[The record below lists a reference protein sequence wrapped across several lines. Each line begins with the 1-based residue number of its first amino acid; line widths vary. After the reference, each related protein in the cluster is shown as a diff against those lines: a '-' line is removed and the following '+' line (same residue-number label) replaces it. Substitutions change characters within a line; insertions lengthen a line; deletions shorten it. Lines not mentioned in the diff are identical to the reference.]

1 MRHIE
6 RILVTVKNPDAGWS
20 AAIVKATQLARAT
33 GAHIDLF
40 FSADTLLESEHCAP
54 YREMLESLALQVQEH
69 GVSASAVARAGY
81 PAHESI
87 LRHAEST
94 CADLIVTDCC
104 TGLHIMPSL
113 FQLTDWELARFSP
126 VPVLIVK
133 RQRLYRRPTVLA
145 AVDPTHAYS
154 KPLQLDAQILDCG
167 SSISESLRGTLHA
180 VHAYVPTPFA
190 EDAYT
195 CLAAGTALRA
205 DAIAA
210 ADAGI
215 AFGKVLRSAQI
226 PAEHRH
232 LVAGHPADVSRQ
244 VVKETGA
251 DIVAMGSMARTG
263 LRRLLIGNTAEQLLY
278 RLPCDLLLV
287 KPAGIA
293 NMRQGRS
300 QEDGATQTRLRPARL
315 V

>member
-6 RILVTVKNPDAGWS
+6 RILVTIKSPDAEWS

-40 FSADTLLESEHCAP
+40 FSADTLLQSEHCAP
-54 YREMLESLALQVQEH
+54 YSEMLERLAWQIHDH
-69 GVSASAVARAGY
+69 GVSASVAARGGY

-87 LRHAEST
+87 LRHAEDT

-104 TGLHIMPSL
+104 TGLPIAPSL

-145 AVDPTHAYS
+145 ALDPTHAYS
-154 KPLQLDAQILDCG
+154 KPLQLDAQILG
-167 SSISESLRGTLHA
+167 GGARISESLRGTLHA

-190 EDAYT
+190 AEAYT
-195 CLAAGTALRA
+195 GLGASAALRV

-210 ADAGI
+210 ADAGV
-215 AFGKVLRSAQI
+215 AFGKVLRSTSM

-232 LVAGHPADVSRQ
+232 LIAGHPADVIRQ
-244 VVKETGA
+244 VVIDTGA
-251 DIVAMGSMARTG
+251 DIVVMGSMARSG

-287 KPAGIA
+287 KPAAIA
-293 NMRQGRS
+293 NIRQGRS
-300 QEDGATQTRLRPARL
+300 RSHLQKQSLEAL
-315 V
+315 

>member
-1 MRHIE
+1 MHHIG
-6 RILVTVKNPDAGWS
+6 RILVVVKNPDASWS
-20 AAIVKATQLARAT
+20 AAIAKATQLARTT

-40 FSADTLLESEHCAP
+40 FGAGTLPESGHCASCG
-54 YREMLESLALQVQEH
+54 EMLERLAWQVRDH
-69 GVSASAVARAGY
+69 GVSASVVARAGY

-87 LRHAEST
+87 LGHAEST

-104 TGLHIMPSL
+104 TGLHIAPSL

-133 RQRLYRRPTVLA
+133 RRQLYRRPTVLA

-167 SSISESLRGTLHA
+167 ARISESLRGTLHA

-190 EDAYT
+190 AEAYT
-195 CLAAGTALRA
+195 GLAAGAALRT

-215 AFGKVLRSAQI
+215 SFGKVLRSAQI
-226 PAEHRH
+226 PTEHRH
-232 LVAGHPADVSRQ
+232 LIAGHPADVIRQ
-244 VVKETGA
+244 VAIDTRA
-251 DIVAMGSMARTG
+251 DILVMGSMARSG

-278 RLPCDLLLV
+278 RLPCDLLMI

-293 NMRQGRS
+293 SIVARRRC
-300 QEDGATQTRLRPARL
+300 GARVITPAACE
-315 V
+315 